1 MNLDEAERLDA
12 IVDSLRDHRSSFTE
26 PASQDDLY
34 RSRRRS
40 ILIGI
45 MAATFPTE
53 TSKRVLLVLFI
64 PSADREGNAI
74 ETQSKWVDNALA
86 TLGRIFGGATAY
98 PKVRGIWRDDERQ
111 GALVV
116 DEPVVIGDEYL
127 AIRNM
132 DEESS

>member
-1 MNLDEAERLDA
+1 
-12 IVDSLRDHRSSFTE
+12 
-26 PASQDDLY
+26 
-34 RSRRRS
+34 
-40 ILIGI
+40 

-111 GALVV
+111 GALAYEV
-116 DEPVVIGDEYL
+116 DLEAKDIVLVLCG
-127 AIRNM
+127 RTQRR
-132 DEESS
+132 